1 MNEYYLTEFFN
12 CWLNNQ
18 TPGEYLENAPL
29 VATIAK
35 QAFIWIDGYKT
46 ITANGRT
53 EYRTVYQASEPIN
66 GEYKLIE
73 IVVTEITRGKN
84 KRYAFDRRPVVGC
97 GIK

>member
-1 MNEYYLTEFFN
+1 MNDYYLTEFFN

-46 ITANGRT
+46 ITANGRP
-53 EYRTVYQASEPIN
+53 EYHTVYQASEPIN
-66 GEYKLIE
+66 GEYPCAD
-73 IVVTEITRGKN
+73 IVVTETARGKC
-84 KRYAFDRRPVVGC
+84 KRYNFNRRPLVGC